1 MSLLLDRAYCIN
13 LDGQRDRWWEIEP
26 KLEEWNRNERLPEV
40 QRFPGVDE
48 EAPPDWERGAA
59 LWGCFEAHRRL
70 LGSMRGITRGV
81 LILEDDADI
90 KPGFAGEVVDILRE

>member
-48 EAPPDWERGAA
+48 EALEAGNSGDACGREHSRRAGTQRTASAA
-59 LWGCFEAHRRL
+59 AGHNFD
-70 LGSMRGITRGV
+70 V
-81 LILEDDADI
+81 L
-90 KPGFAGEVVDILRE
+90 